1 MPKSMESPWHI
12 LNRSWWEKIGPIIA
26 AHLEGV
32 NYSAGAQYKH
42 LLMLHSA
49 TLPRSCFRLAVEPV
63 GPDAGTEPDPI
74 NEHVARQLLEDLS
87 QIQSG
92 IDFTLFNHLD
102 NIVALSNH
110 EARHHWD
117 RIKQFPSKFQKL
129 IALDLR
135 EISLTAKPYLVPL
148 IKSIAT
154 GVDPLRIMIESIKS
168 FSFWQESPLTFGL
181 SKIDDFIA
189 ETKHCLLD
197 PKSFLAI
204 DSKEPGQ
211 SRVKIYAGT
220 NVTTLTEVY
229 DFWTLGGRLQNEDVE
244 KGFAIVQKIW
254 KAIFSMPLPNRMAR
268 EYLTFTW
275 NWELSPTNPKP
286 APKAYFLISE
296 DHDKLV
302 TEALISLFEE
312 LCWSD
317 HIATHRRI
325 QELAYPT
332 YDFETCTQVYTWIA
346 VASSKRQGPT
356 LQYTVILLH
365 SVYRERGETF

>member
-1 MPKSMESPWHI
+1 
-12 LNRSWWEKIGPIIA
+12 
-26 AHLEGV
+26 
-32 NYSAGAQYKH
+32 
-42 LLMLHSA
+42 
-49 TLPRSCFRLAVEPV
+49 
-63 GPDAGTEPDPI
+63 
-74 NEHVARQLLEDLS
+74 
-87 QIQSG
+87 
-92 IDFTLFNHLD
+92 
-102 NIVALSNH
+102 
-110 EARHHWD
+110 
-117 RIKQFPSKFQKL
+117 
-129 IALDLR
+129 
-135 EISLTAKPYLVPL
+135 
-148 IKSIAT
+148 
-154 GVDPLRIMIESIKS
+154 MIESIKS

-211 SRVKIYAGT
+211 SRVKIYAGA

-254 KAIFSMPLPNRMAR
+254 KAIFSMPLPNGMAR

-275 NWELSPTNPKP
+275 NWELSPTNPEP

-325 QELAYPT
+325 QELA
-332 YDFETCTQVYTWIA
+332 
-346 VASSKRQGPT
+346 
-356 LQYTVILLH
+356 
-365 SVYRERGETF
+365 